1 MVNLAAAIILMTAQ
15 LIGLGAGLPQ
25 VMAPSYSTQAVE
37 AGHDGVVTVSFDV
50 IDGYVINRVPAIQLK
65 LEAVD
70 GIVLAES
77 SMISP
82 EKDPKSDDVYYVDV
96 PEFDVSLKA
105 AKAGE
110 YEIPGTLVYFFCSKA
125 DGFCSRQIVDVT
137 VPVTVK

>member
-1 MVNLAAAIILMTAQ
+1 VNLAAAIFVVTLQ
-15 LIGLGAGLPQ
+15 LVGLGAGLPQ
-25 VMAPSYSTQAVE
+25 VMAPSYATEGVE
-37 AGHDGVVTVSFDV
+37 AGRDGVVTVSFDV
-50 IDGYVINRVPAIQLK
+50 IDGYAINRVPAIQLK

-105 AKAGE
+105 AKAGK
-110 YEIPGTLVYFFCSKA
+110 YEIPGTLIYFFCSKA

-137 VPVTVK
+137 VPVTVQ